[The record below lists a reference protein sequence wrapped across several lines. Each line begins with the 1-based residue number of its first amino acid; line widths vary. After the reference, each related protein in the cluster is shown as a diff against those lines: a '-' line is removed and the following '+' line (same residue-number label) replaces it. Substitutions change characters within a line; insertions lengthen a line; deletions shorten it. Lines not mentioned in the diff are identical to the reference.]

1 MLTKKNVDTWVA
13 KYLTAWTTCAPAD
26 IEALFTA
33 DAEQHERP
41 YETDWIG
48 RDEIVEGWQSRAQWQ
63 EGGWSFDWDLLKIAG
78 DTFVLSGTGTYTEL
92 GTFDNLW
99 VVTLD
104 DDGRCSEFR
113 MWNNEI

>member
-1 MLTKKNVDTWVA
+1 MLEKADVETWVA
-13 KYLTAWTTCAPAD
+13 GYLTAWTTCAPAD
-26 IEALFTA
+26 IAALFTV

-48 RDEIVEGWQSRAQWQ
+48 CEAIIAGWQFRAKWQ
-63 EGGWSFDWDLLKIAG
+63 EGGWTFTWELLKIAG
-78 DTFVLSGTGTYTEL
+78 DTFVLSGTGVYTEL

-104 DDGRCSEFR
+104 DDGKCTSFQ